1 MDEEINL
8 LDYFSVINRYRGL
21 IITLCVMSVLLT
33 MIVSLLMPKTYESTV
48 TILSPQGGSS
58 AGGSLASLPE
68 LQSAMGIMG
77 IGQKTSLDIFMAI
90 LNSRNMAD
98 AVIKRFNLLMVYKVK
113 LIENARL
120 RLKNVTRISVGKKN
134 ESLSIT
140 VQDTDPKR
148 AAGIANFYA
157 SNLDIMARGLALS
170 QAQQARM
177 FIEKRLQETEMR
189 LRDAEERSAGF
200 KTQHEL
206 VEIGEQAKASI
217 GAAAQIEGEIT
228 ASEVQLKVMQSYAT
242 AQHPDVLKLRL
253 KIEQLKKQLGK
264 MKSGK
269 ESLYIPFSK
278 TPSLGLGLTRL
289 MRELKI
295 QETVF
300 ELLTQQ
306 YEQAKISEAR
316 DTPSVQ
322 ILDKAVPSAKKCK
335 PKIRTNM
342 MIAGTLSL
350 FIGVF
355 MAFFLEYLKRI
366 KSSTGIPACEN

>member
-1 MDEEINL
+1 MEDEEINL
-8 LDYFSVINRYRGL
+8 IDYLRVINKYRAL
-21 IITLCVMSVLLT
+21 IITLCVISVLIT
-33 MIVSLLMPKTYESTV
+33 MIVSLLMPKTYGATV
-48 TILSPQGGSS
+48 TILSQQEGSGG
-58 AGGSLASLPE
+58 GLASLPE

-77 IGQKTSLDIFMAI
+77 MGQKSSIDTFVAI

-98 AVIKRFNLLMVYKVK
+98 AVIKRFNLISVYKAK
-113 LIENARL
+113 LIESARQG
-120 RLKNVTRISVGKKN
+120 LKKATVISVGKKN
-134 ESLSIT
+134 ELITIT
-140 VQDTDPKR
+140 VQDTDAKR
-148 AAGIANFYA
+148 AAGIANFYV
-157 SNLDIMARGLALS
+157 SNLDLMSRGLALS
-170 QAQQARM
+170 RNQQARM
-177 FIEKRLQETEMR
+177 FIEKRLKETEKS
-189 LRDAEERSAGF
+189 LRDAEERAAGF
-200 KTQHEL
+200 KTQHDL
-206 VEIGEQAKASI
+206 VEMGEQAKASI

-242 AQHPDVLKLRL
+242 AEHPDVSRLRI
-253 KIEQLKKQLGK
+253 KIGQLKAQLGK

-278 TPSLGLGLTRL
+278 TPRLGLDLTRL

-322 ILDKAVPSAKKCK
+322 VLDKAVASAKKCK
-335 PKIRTNM
+335 PKISANI

-350 FIGVF
+350 FMGVF
-355 MAFFLEYLKRI
+355 LAFFLEYLKRV
-366 KSSTGIPACEN
+366 KEEGVGNG

>member
-8 LDYFSVINRYRGL
+8 LDYFRVINRYRGL
-21 IITLCVMSVLLT
+21 IIAICVMTVLIT
-33 MIVSLLMPKTYESTV
+33 MVVSLLMPKTYEATT
-48 TILSPQGGSS
+48 TILSPQGGSG

-77 IGQKTSLDIFMAI
+77 IGQKSSVDIFVAI

-113 LIENARL
+113 LIENARMG
-120 RLKNVTRISVGKKN
+120 LKNATKISVGKKN
-134 ESLSIT
+134 ESIAIT

-148 AAGIANFYA
+148 AAEIANFYA
-157 SNLDIMARGLALS
+157 SNLDLMAQGLALS

-177 FIEKRLQETEMR
+177 FIEKRLKETENR
-189 LRDAEERSAGF
+189 LMNVEERAAGF

-242 AQHPDVLKLRL
+242 AEHPEVSKL
-253 KIEQLKKQLGK
+253 KIKIGQLKEQLGK

-278 TPSLGLGLTRL
+278 TPRLGLDLTRL

-322 ILDKAVPSAKKCK
+322 ILDRAVPSNKKCK

-350 FIGVF
+350 FMGVF
-355 MAFFLEYLKRI
+355 LAFFLEYLKRM
-366 KSSTGIPACEN
+366 KEDVGGQ

>member
-8 LDYFSVINRYRGL
+8 LDYLRVINRYRAL

-33 MIVSLLMPKTYESTV
+33 MIVSLLMPKIYESTV
-48 TILSPQGGSS
+48 VILSSQEGSG
-58 AGGSLASLPE
+58 GGSLASLPE
-68 LQSAMGIMG
+68 LQSAIGIMG
-77 IGQKTSLDIFMAI
+77 IGQKTSMDIFVAI

-98 AVIKRFNLLMVYKVK
+98 AVIKRFNLSMVYKAK
-113 LIENARL
+113 LIEDAR
-120 RLKNVTRISVGKKN
+120 RNLKDVTRISVGKKN

-157 SNLDIMARGLALS
+157 SNLDLMARGLALS

-177 FIEKRLQETEMR
+177 FIEKRLQETEMK
-189 LRDAEERSAGF
+189 LRDAEERSVGF

-206 VEIGEQAKASI
+206 VEMGEQAKASI

-228 ASEVQLKVMQSYAT
+228 ASEVQLKVMESYAT

-253 KIEQLKKQLGK
+253 KIGQLKQQLGK

-278 TPSLGLGLTRL
+278 TPRLGLDLARLT
-289 MRELKI
+289 RELKI

-300 ELLTQQ
+300 ELLTKQ

-322 ILDKAVPSAKKCK
+322 ILDKAV
-335 PKIRTNM
+335 
-342 MIAGTLSL
+342 
-350 FIGVF
+350 
-355 MAFFLEYLKRI
+355 
-366 KSSTGIPACEN
+366 

>member
-1 MDEEINL
+1 MLQGVMMDEEINL

-21 IITLCVMSVLLT
+21 IITLCVLSVLLA

-77 IGQKTSLDIFMAI
+77 IGQKTSLDVFVAI

-98 AVIKRFNLLMVYKVK
+98 AVIKRFDLLRVYKVK

-120 RLKNVTRISVGKKN
+120 GLKEATKISVGKKN
-134 ESLSIT
+134 ELLSIT
-140 VQDTDPKR
+140 IQDTDPER

-157 SNLDIMARGLALS
+157 SNLDLMAQSMALS

-177 FIEKRLQETEMR
+177 FIEKRLKETEVR
-189 LRDAEERSAGF
+189 LREAEERSAGF

-206 VEIGEQAKASI
+206 VEISEQAKASI
-217 GAAAQIEGEIT
+217 EAAAQIEGEIT
-228 ASEVQLKVMQSYAT
+228 ASDVQLKVMQSYAT
-242 AQHPDVLKLRL
+242 TEHPDVSKLKL
-253 KIEQLKKQLGK
+253 KIEQLRKQAGK

-269 ESLYIPFSK
+269 KSMYIPFSE
-278 TPSLGLGLTRL
+278 TPRLGLDLTRL
-289 MRELKI
+289 MRDLKI

-306 YEQAKISEAR
+306 HEHAKISEAR

-322 ILDKAVPSAKKCK
+322 ILDKAVASAKKCK
-335 PKIRTNM
+335 PKIRVNM

-366 KSSTGIPACEN
+366 KEEV

>member
-1 MDEEINL
+1 MDEEIDL
-8 LDYFSVINRYRGL
+8 LDYLRVINRYRGL
-21 IITLCVMSVLLT
+21 IIILCVMSVLLT
-33 MIVSLLMPKTYESTV
+33 MIVSLIMPKTYESTV
-48 TILSPQGGSS
+48 TILSPQEGSGG
-58 AGGSLASLPE
+58 GMSLAALPE

-77 IGQKTSLDIFMAI
+77 MGQKSSVDIFVAI

-98 AVIKRFNLLMVYKVK
+98 AVIKRFNLLTVYKAK

-120 RLKNVTRISVGKKN
+120 RLKNVTKISVGKKN
-134 ESLSIT
+134 EMINIT
-140 VQDTDPKR
+140 IQDTDPKR
-148 AAGIANFYA
+148 AADIANFYV
-157 SNLDIMARGLALS
+157 SNLDLMARGLALS
-170 QAQQARM
+170 RAQQARM
-177 FIEKRLQETEMR
+177 FIEKRLKETEKR
-189 LRDAEERSAGF
+189 LMDAEEKSAGF

-206 VEIGEQAKASI
+206 VEMGEQARASI

-242 AQHPDVLKLRL
+242 AEHPDVSRLRI
-253 KIEQLKKQLGK
+253 KIGQLREQLGK

-278 TPSLGLGLTRL
+278 TPRLGLDLTRL
-289 MRELKI
+289 MRDLKI

-322 ILDKAVPSAKKCK
+322 ILDTAVSSAKKCK
-335 PKIRTNM
+335 PKIRVNM
-342 MIAGTLSL
+342 MLAGTLSL

-366 KSSTGIPACEN
+366 REEG